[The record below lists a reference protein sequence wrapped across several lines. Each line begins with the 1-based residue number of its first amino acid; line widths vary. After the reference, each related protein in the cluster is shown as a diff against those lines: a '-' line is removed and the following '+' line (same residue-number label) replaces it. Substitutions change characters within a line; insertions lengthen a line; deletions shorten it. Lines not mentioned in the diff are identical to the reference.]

1 MKAAILIESLTGNT
15 WKAGELIA
23 ANLQQEGWQISGF
36 APMNDPD
43 HAAIQNADV
52 VVVGTW
58 VHGLFVLGQKP
69 WGIDNLRALPSM
81 SGRKVAGFCTY
92 ALNPGKS
99 LDVITRE
106 LVSTGGE
113 VIGGLSLQ
121 RGRLAAHSE
130 EFAARLADAVTAA

>member
-36 APMNDPD
+36 APMKDPD
-43 HAAIQNADV
+43 HGAIQNADV
-52 VVVGTW
+52 VIVGTW
-58 VHGLFVLGQKP
+58 VHGLFVVGQKP
-69 WGIDNLRALPSM
+69 GGIDNLRGLPSM
-81 SGRKVAGFCTY
+81 AGKKVAGFCTY

-106 LVSTGGE
+106 LLSTGGE
-113 VIGGLSLQ
+113 VIGGLTLQ
-121 RGRLAAHSE
+121 RGRLASHTE
-130 EFAARLADAVTAA
+130 EFAARLADAVTPA

>member
-36 APMNDPD
+36 ASLKQPD
-43 HAAIQNADV
+43 HAAVQEADV

-58 VHGLFVLGQKP
+58 VHGLFVVGQAP
-69 WGIDNLRALPSM
+69 WGVDRLRALPSM
-81 SGRKVAGFCTY
+81 AGKQVAGFCTY
-92 ALNPGKS
+92 ALNPGKA
-99 LDVITRE
+99 LDVLTRE
-106 LVSTGGE
+106 LAVTGGN

-121 RGRLAAHSE
+121 RGRLSAHAE
-130 EFAARLADAVTAA
+130 DFAARLADGVTA

>member
-36 APMNDPD
+36 APMGSPD
-43 HAAIQNADV
+43 HAAIQAADV

-58 VHGLFVLGQKP
+58 VHGLFVVAQAP
-69 WGIDNLRALPSM
+69 WGVDRIRALPKM
-81 SGRKVAGFCTY
+81 SGKKVAAFCTY

-99 LDVITRE
+99 LDVVTRE
-106 LVSTGGE
+106 LGSTGAE
-113 VIGGLSLQ
+113 VVGGLTLQ

-130 EFAARLADAVTAA
+130 EFAARLADAVSVV

>member
-43 HAAIQNADV
+43 HSAIQNADV

-81 SGRKVAGFCTY
+81 SGKKVAGFCTY